1 MNKTVKNEITVTPV
15 KKSVV
20 KKSTK
25 KVAPVTTA
33 AKNNEVVNKSVKR
46 LLLTFDETIQLMNEC
61 GIGSKSNTKNYRI
74 MNGGSSIHVLKTM
87 YRIYMTPIDFELV
100 SSIKSDD
107 IKLLINDNIVD
118 VKRPH
123 TVTCTSTN
131 ALKQIFECISKNKL
145 NAPC

>member
-1 MNKTVKNEITVTPV
+1 MNKTIKNEIAPV

-20 KKSTK
+20 KKTTPK
-25 KVAPVTTA
+25 TTA
-33 AKNNEVVNKSVKR
+33 VAVVKNNKVVNKSVKH
-46 LLLTFDETIQLMNEC
+46 LLLTFDETMQLMNDC
-61 GIGSKSNTKNYRI
+61 GIGSKSQTKNYRI

-107 IKLLINDNIVD
+107 IKLLLNDNIVD